1 MSFPARHA
9 LPLLFGALLASG
21 CSGNSPPAPLV
32 AAAGWSFDP
41 ARAGD
46 HPLPVIWWDSSTP
59 ELLPLL
65 PGGDCAASG
74 SVQAMVVPS
83 ANQPV
88 LAGISATCSGAG
100 QATMRPALWTR
111 SASGAFAIQA
121 LGLPDRST
129 QGTALALDQQNGNV
143 FVGGA
148 VGVESPFPMVWKNG
162 QPSLAISG
170 TVLPAGYDSGIVTA
184 IRAGEN
190 FVIAGGVVHRT
201 GSSPPAYSAVLWILD
216 PDFTA
221 VVPELLPLP
230 PDAASASSG
239 PSVALEIQL
248 STVVSAVSLSTA
260 PGLDKPVVYF
270 DTTPT
275 APAGLDFTTAPFG
288 VPTGLWSV
296 GGTPYLSGFIRPA
309 GSGGLPSPVL
319 WGGTSMANLSTADPS
334 LGLGA
339 GEALAILYEHAY
351 VAGETYATQATDPT
365 RLLSVPAWWDN
376 GNRQDLAGL
385 AAPGTG
391 PALSRPLFGWWRL
404 PGTPMT
410 APPDWPYVGGF
421 AEIGAGT
428 ARVSAAGSGV
438 AKAIVVTPR

>member
-1 MSFPARHA
+1 MSLPARHA
-9 LPLLFGALLASG
+9 PRLVLAALLASA

-65 PGGDCAASG
+65 PGGDCASSG
-74 SVQAMVVPS
+74 SVQAMVISRVDK
-83 ANQPV
+83 QPI
-88 LAGISATCSGAG
+88 LAGISAACSGAE

-111 SASGAFAIQA
+111 SATGAFAIA
-121 LGLPDRST
+121 PLGLPDRSI
-129 QGTALALDQQNGNV
+129 QGTALAVDQQGDNV

-148 VGVESPFPMVWKNG
+148 VGVDSPFPMVWKNR
-162 QPSLAISG
+162 QPALAISG
-170 TVLPAGYDSGIVTA
+170 TVLPAGHDSGIVTA

-190 FVIAGGVVHRT
+190 FVVAGGVVHVT
-201 GSSPPAYSAVLWILD
+201 GSSPPAYAAVIWILD

-221 VVPELLPLP
+221 VMPELLLLP
-230 PDAASASSG
+230 AGLASATSG
-239 PSVALEIQL
+239 PSLALEIQL
-248 STVVSAVSLSTA
+248 STVVSAVSISTG
-260 PGLDKPVVYF
+260 PGLDKPVVYS
-270 DTTPT
+270 DTTAT
-275 APAGLDFTTAPFG
+275 GPAALDFATAPFG

-296 GGTPYLSGFIRPA
+296 GATPYLSGFTRR
-309 GSGGLPSPVL
+309 SGTGGPSPVL
-319 WGGTSMANLSTADPS
+319 WGGSSLLDLPTADPS

-339 GEALAILYEHAY
+339 GEAVAILYEHAY
-351 VAGETYATQATDPT
+351 VAGETYAPQAPDPT

-376 GNRQDLAGL
+376 GTRHDLAGL
-385 AAPGTG
+385 VAPGSG

-438 AKAIVVTPR
+438 ARAIAVLPR

>member
-1 MSFPARHA
+1 MSLPARHA
-9 LPLLFGALLASG
+9 LSLLFGALLASG

-83 ANQPV
+83 ANSPV
-88 LAGISATCSGAG
+88 LAGISATCSGAE
-100 QATMRPALWTR
+100 QATMRPAVWTT

-121 LGLPDRST
+121 LGLPDRSI
-129 QGTALALDQQNGNV
+129 QGTALALAVQNGNV

-162 QPSLAISG
+162 LPTLAISG
-170 TVLPAGYDSGIVTA
+170 TVLPTGYDSGIVTA
-184 IRAGEN
+184 IGAGEN
-190 FVIAGGVVHRT
+190 FVFAGGIVHKT
-201 GSSPPAYSAVLWILD
+201 GSSPPSYAAVIWILD

-221 VVPELLPLP
+221 VLPQLLPLP
-230 PDAASASSG
+230 AGVASANFG
-239 PSVALEIQL
+239 PSVAVEIL
-248 STVVSAVSLSTA
+248 LTTVVSAVSLSTG
-260 PGLDKPVVYF
+260 PGLDKPLVYT
-270 DTTPT
+270 DTIPD
-275 APAGLDFTTAPFG
+275 APAGLDFTTAPYG
-288 VPTGLWSV
+288 VPTGLWNV
-296 GGTPYLSGFIRPA
+296 GGTPYLSGFIRAA
-309 GSGGLPSPVL
+309 GPGGLPSPVL
-319 WGGTSMANLSTADPS
+319 WGGSSTLMLPTADPS

-351 VAGETYATQATDPT
+351 VAGETYAAQAADPT
-365 RLLSVPAWWDN
+365 RLLSIPAWWDN
-376 GNRQDLAGL
+376 GARHDLAGL
-385 AAPGTG
+385 VAPGSG
-391 PALSRPLFGWWRL
+391 PTLSRPLFGWWRL

-421 AEIGAGT
+421 AGIDAGT

-438 AKAIVVTPR
+438 AKAIAALPR